1 VRCFGFLAL
10 FEAGEKVRTW
20 MGVVFQVIAM
30 FMFSIWSTVYNLP
43 RSSISVLLFSDHT
56 KRGVRK
62 TPGIEAVDSCI
73 VDT

>member
-1 VRCFGFLAL
+1 
-10 FEAGEKVRTW
+10 
-20 MGVVFQVIAM
+20 MGVVFHAIAM

-43 RSSISVLLFSDHT
+43 QSSISVLLFSDHT

-73 VDT
+73 VDTWVNNLRLFAHNAEKPI